1 MVMIG
6 IDPHKRTRTAVAID
20 GDEQVLGERLVRAT
34 AKQVPELVE
43 WAKRLDGGDRVWV
56 IESAGGLGHLLA
68 QQFLAAG
75 ETVVDIPASLGSR
88 VRLLDGTVRQQR
100 PQRRPIGGDRGA
112 ASTPT
117 RAGAGRGPR
126 VGVGAAGAAP
136 HPARLDLQTRPHADC
151 TPDPRTRHRLDA
163 HHRPP
168 STAPPRARPYT
179 APEPLDEQR
188 RITPRSPVVCDA
200 LRRSGGLRRS
210 PRPPAQSQ
218 HVTRRQAR
226 RPAHDHL
233 GHVRPR
239 SSQRLPP
246 RTSPPEPLHLRGVDR
261 AAQVLGPRISQP
273 VAPRHQTGRSTERA
287 VCVSRPAASSRPGH
301 QAAAGA

>member
-43 WAKRLDGGDRVWV
+43 WALRLDGGDRVWV

-136 HPARLDLQTRPHADC
+136 HPASLDLQTRPHADC
-151 TPDPRTRHRLDA
+151 TPG
-163 HHRPP
+163 PP
-168 STAPPRARPYT
+168 SSCRAGS
-179 APEPLDEQR
+179 AKKSLSVR
-188 RITPRSPVVCDA
+188 RD
-200 LRRSGGLRRS
+200 
-210 PRPPAQSQ
+210 
-218 HVTRRQAR
+218 
-226 RPAHDHL
+226 
-233 GHVRPR
+233 R
-239 SSQRLPP
+239 SSSSTNRLVPLP
-246 RTSPPEPLHLRGVDR
+246 RTSSPGDRPPRRTRPARHATQGTTQTDQPCRRRFGYDSGRHLRDR
-261 AAQVLGPRISQP
+261 RRDRRGHR
-273 VAPRHQTGRSTERA
+273 
-287 VCVSRPAASSRPGH
+287 RPGRRH
-301 QAAAGA
+301 RPVPHR